1 MKLAEYASVQTGKMP
16 FQEKQRLLL
25 ILQNTLLQAGVS
37 RGDEKSDEVFR
48 SENAAA
54 ASDIRD
60 VARNGN
66 DKIQKAVKKQAK
78 RRSDKNAG
86 AEKVQSTQTND

>member
-1 MKLAEYASVQTGKMP
+1 MHEARRIRGVQTGKMP
-16 FQEKQRLLL
+16 FQERQRLLL

-60 VARNGN
+60 VACNGN
-66 DKIQKAVKKQAK
+66 DKA
-78 RRSDKNAG
+78 
-86 AEKVQSTQTND
+86 